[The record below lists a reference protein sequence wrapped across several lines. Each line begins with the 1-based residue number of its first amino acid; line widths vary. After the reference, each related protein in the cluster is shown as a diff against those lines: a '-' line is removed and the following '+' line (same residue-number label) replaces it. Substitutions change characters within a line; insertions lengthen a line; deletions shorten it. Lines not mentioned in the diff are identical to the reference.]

1 MYKLETAPMV
11 RFPRPAA
18 KGASM
23 EMKFLEKTP
32 FQPENFHH
40 VGVVVR
46 DMDRTIEHLEAI
58 GIGPFGMMGEQK
70 WVDIAFKGELRGKP
84 AEWSVKISNTKVG
97 DTEIELLQPSGG
109 ESVLQEFLDEKGEG
123 VHHIAYLVDD
133 VAGEVAKLE
142 KQGLKRLTSAN
153 LDAQGFA
160 YFETAEGGVVI
171 EIRFR

>member
-1 MYKLETAPMV
+1 MDKKILEN
-11 RFPRPAA
+11 
-18 KGASM
+18 
-23 EMKFLEKTP
+23 TP
-32 FQPENFHH
+32 FKPEDFHH
-40 VGVVVR
+40 VGVIVR

-58 GIGPFGMMGEQK
+58 GIGPFGMMGDQK
-70 WVDIAFKGELRGKP
+70 WVDVAFKGEFRGKP

-109 ESVLQEFLDEKGEG
+109 ESALQEFLDEKGEG

-133 VAGEVAKLE
+133 VAGEVTRLE

-153 LDAQGFA
+153 LDTRGFA
-160 YFETAEGGVVI
+160 YFETVEGGVVI

>member
-1 MYKLETAPMV
+1 MDKKMLEN
-11 RFPRPAA
+11 
-18 KGASM
+18 
-23 EMKFLEKTP
+23 TP
-32 FQPENFHH
+32 FKSEDFHH
-40 VGVVVR
+40 VGVIVR
-46 DMDRTIEHLEAI
+46 DMDKTIEHLEAI
-58 GIGPFGMMGEQK
+58 GIGTFGITDDQK
-70 WVDIAFKGELRGKP
+70 WVNVSFKGEFRGKP

-133 VAGEVAKLE
+133 VKGEVAKLE

-153 LDAQGFA
+153 LDTRGFA
-160 YFETAEGGVVI
+160 YFETVEGGIVI

>member
-1 MYKLETAPMV
+1 MAKNILEN
-11 RFPRPAA
+11 
-18 KGASM
+18 
-23 EMKFLEKTP
+23 TP
-32 FQPENFHH
+32 FNKENFHH
-40 VGVVVR
+40 VGIIVR
-46 DMDRTIEHLEAI
+46 DMDKTIEHLEAI
-58 GIGPFGMMGEQK
+58 GIGPFGLMGDQK
-70 WVDIAFKGELRGKP
+70 WVNAKFKGEVRGKP

-133 VAGEVAKLE
+133 VPGEVARLE

-153 LDAQGFA
+153 LDGRGFA
-160 YFETAEGGVVI
+160 YFETVEGGVVI